1 MARIGRTGS
10 NPVPGTNYL
19 IYPMLITLPKYPG
32 CQISMGNSVTT
43 ILNSYRIKSISDME
57 DVIDTLREMVKNL
70 QTKDDWAIN
79 KRSKAGMI
87 IEWRAHNLLY
97 FLGICYDRT
106 GSVDLDLNEPWY
118 RKLGYLI
125 LSTLYLR
132 W

>member
-1 MARIGRTGS
+1 
-10 NPVPGTNYL
+10 
-19 IYPMLITLPKYPG
+19 
-32 CQISMGNSVTT
+32 
-43 ILNSYRIKSISDME
+43 ME
-57 DVIDTLREMVKNL
+57 DVIDTLREKVNEL

-79 KRSKAGMI
+79 KRTKVGMI

-97 FLGICYDRT
+97 ALDIYPYRT
-106 GSVDLDLNEPWY
+106 GSVDLDTNEPWY